1 MAPCTAIRSHG
12 GSFFLQSH
20 GYADAPMAR
29 RRRSPARFLAPI
41 ALVAVIVAGVMVVQN
56 GRSSKSDGTATTTTQ
71 SDGKTTTT
79 KSTSTSKS
87 SKKGKSA
94 KTYTVK
100 PGDNLSTV
108 AEKTG
113 VSVERIQ
120 ALNPKLDAQS
130 LQVGQKIK
138 LSGSGGST
146 TTP

>member
-1 MAPCTAIRSHG
+1 ME
-12 GSFFLQSH
+12 
-20 GYADAPMAR
+20 R

-41 ALVAVIVAGVMVVQN
+41 ALIAVIVAGVMVVQN
-56 GRSSKSDGTATTTTQ
+56 GRAPKSGGTSTTTTQ
-71 SDGKTTTT
+71 SGSATTTT
-79 KSTSTSKS
+79 ASSKKSSKS
-87 SKKGKSA
+87 SKKSSA

-100 PGDNLSTV
+100 SGDNLSSV

-113 VSVERIQ
+113 VSIEKIQ
-120 ALNPKLDAQS
+120 ALNPKLDAQN